1 MADISI
7 ADAYTTIAGAS
18 SSAVLGASS
27 IKADNLILVAHKSSK
42 TENAGKVYF
51 MKTGGSVRIPLE
63 PGDVMSLVSPGGEEL
78 TLDQFT
84 IENVSAGDGVGYI
97 AIEHSPFD

>member
-7 ADAYTTIAGAS
+7 ADAYTTIAGAT
-18 SSAVLGASS
+18 SSAVLGASTV
-27 IKADNLILVAHKSSK
+27 KADNLILVAHKASK
-42 TENAGKVYF
+42 TENAGTVYF
-51 MKTGGSVRIPLE
+51 MKTGGSVRVPLD

-84 IENVSAGDGVGYI
+84 IENVSAGDGVGYV

>member
-1 MADISI
+1 MAAPTI
-7 ADAYTTIAGAS
+7 ADAYTTIAGAT

-27 IKADNLILVAHKSSK
+27 VKADNLILVAHKASK
-42 TENAGKVYF
+42 TENAGTVYF

-63 PGDVMSLVSPGGEEL
+63 PGDVMSLVSPGDEEL

-84 IENVSAGDGVGYI
+84 IENVDAGDGVGYM
-97 AIEHSPFD
+97 AIEHSPYD

>member
-7 ADAYTTIAGAS
+7 TDAYTTIAGAT
-18 SSAVLGASS
+18 SSAALGASS
-27 IKADNLILVAHKSSK
+27 IKADNLILVAHKASK
-42 TENAGKVYF
+42 TANVGTVYW
-51 MKTGGSVRIPLE
+51 MKTGGTVRIPLE

>member
-1 MADISI
+1 
-7 ADAYTTIAGAS
+7 
-18 SSAVLGASS
+18 
-27 IKADNLILVAHKSSK
+27 
-42 TENAGKVYF
+42 
-51 MKTGGSVRIPLE
+51 MKTGGAVRIPLE
-63 PGDVMSLVSPGGEEL
+63 PGDEMSLVSPGGEEL

>member
-7 ADAYTTIAGAS
+7 ADAYTTIAGAT
-18 SSAVLGASS
+18 SSAVLGASTV
-27 IKADNLILVAHKSSK
+27 KADNLILVAHKASK
-42 TENAGKVYF
+42 TANVGTVYW
-51 MKTGGSVRIPLE
+51 MKTGGSVRVPLD

-84 IENVSAGDGVGYI
+84 IENVDAGDGVGYI

>member
-1 MADISI
+1 MSQINI
-7 ADAYTTIAGAS
+7 ADGYTTVAS
-18 SSAVLGASS
+18 ANSSGVLGASTV
-27 IKADNLILVAHKSSK
+27 KADNLILVAHKSSK
-42 TENAGKVYF
+42 TENAGTVYF

-63 PGDVMSLVSPGGEEL
+63 PGDIMSLVSPGGEEL

-84 IENVSAGDGVGYI
+84 IENVNAGDGVGYM